1 MSILQTGNLNIKNS
15 AICNSTKKQEL
26 PRKKSNKICMLK
38 VTKHWWHKSK
48 KACNADILYSWNV
61 KILISP
67 QNELRNQWTSSEIH
81 IERPMELEQR
91 L

>member
-1 MSILQTGNLNIKNS
+1 MSTLKIGNLNIKNS

-26 PRKKSNKICMLK
+26 PRKKSNKICKLK
-38 VTKHWWHKSK
+38 GTKHWWNKSK
-48 KACNADILYSWNV
+48 KACNADILYPWNV

-67 QNELRNQWTSSEIH
+67 QNELRNQWTISEIL
-81 IERPMELEQR
+81 IERPVELEQC